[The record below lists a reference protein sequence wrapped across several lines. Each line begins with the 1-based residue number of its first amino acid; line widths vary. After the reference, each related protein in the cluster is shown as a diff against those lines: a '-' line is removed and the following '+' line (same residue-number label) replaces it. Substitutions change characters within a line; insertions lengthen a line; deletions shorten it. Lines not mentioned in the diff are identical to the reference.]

1 MYYGNTYQ
9 PYNMDNQYTYIACI
23 LLLRT
28 RYNWML
34 IYSVNQAPGMCILQ
48 RKKNFFSVYK
58 KLLIFVLPAH
68 VLPIHFLPIY
78 VLLIHVLS
86 IHVLLIHVLPVHVL
100 SKYVL
105 LSMFYFLFFFTD
117 SCFSYPCLHTCPILS
132 TRFQWTK
139 PGVRQSLV
147 EKWNR
152 KYSRVHLSY
161 RKFSHEMKPEV

>member
-1 MYYGNTYQ
+1 
-9 PYNMDNQYTYIACI
+9 
-23 LLLRT
+23 
-28 RYNWML
+28 ML

-105 LSMFYFLFFFTD
+105 LSMFYFLFFFYG
-117 SCFSYPCLHTCPILS
+117 FMFYLS
-132 TRFQWTK
+132 MPPHMSNTLDQIPVDKTWSPTE
-139 PGVRQSLV
+139 SS
-147 EKWNR
+147 R
-152 KYSRVHLSY
+152 K
-161 RKFSHEMKPEV
+161 MKPEVQ